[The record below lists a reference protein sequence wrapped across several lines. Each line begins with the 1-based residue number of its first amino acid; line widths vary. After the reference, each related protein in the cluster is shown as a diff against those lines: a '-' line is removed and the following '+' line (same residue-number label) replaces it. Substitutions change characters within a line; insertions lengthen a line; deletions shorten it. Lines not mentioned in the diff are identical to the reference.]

1 MHTITSTPRTSDST
15 SDVPAPLTNSPGL
28 NDYLEALRPRLEL
41 STLKGY
47 AQDLRDVY
55 KWTSIYNKLSW
66 PEDYVKIRL
75 LETPYQKKA
84 SRRTINLE
92 VQAWNSFLR
101 WQGKEPPTWKPLKH
115 VPGKVRRS
123 LTGEEIDRLAR
134 ASKARW
140 PVWKAY
146 LLTGARMSE
155 LQGLSAEDIDLESK
169 TLTIRDAKRGERIR
183 AVPIHSEALNVFE
196 NWETLSR
203 TLPSN
208 LSRAFR
214 RDSRKANIK
223 GIDLHCLRVTFITRL
238 IQGGTNPKTVKRL
251 AGHSNITTTLRYYL
265 RCPHKDDRTAL
276 ERLTI

>member
-1 MHTITSTPRTSDST
+1 MNTTSSMPRTSDNT
-15 SDVPAPLTNSPGL
+15 SDVHPRRDAPLTNSPVL
-28 NDYLEALRPRLEL
+28 NNYLEALRPRLEQ

-47 AQDLRDVY
+47 AQDLRLV
-55 KWTSIYNKLSW
+55 TSSGKNLTNW
-66 PEDYVKIRL
+66 PQDYVSWRL
-75 LETPYQKKA
+75 A
-84 SRRTINLE
+84 SAVSRRTINLE

-115 VPGKVRRS
+115 VPSKIRRS

-155 LQGLSAEDIDLESK
+155 LQNLLQEDIDLESR

-183 AVPIHSEALNVFE
+183 AVPIHSEALDIFE
-196 NWETLSR
+196 NWETLR
-203 TLPSN
+203 NALPSN
-208 LSRAFR
+208 LSRTFR

-238 IQGGTNPKTVKRL
+238 IQGGTNPQTVQRL

-265 RCPHKDDRTAL
+265 RCPHKDDQIAL

>member
-1 MHTITSTPRTSDST
+1 MNTTSSMPRTSDNT
-15 SDVPAPLTNSPGL
+15 SDVHPRRDAPLTNSPVL
-28 NDYLEALRPRLEL
+28 NNYLEALRPRLEQ

-47 AQDLRDVY
+47 AQDLRLV
-55 KWTSIYNKLSW
+55 TSSGKNLTNW
-66 PEDYVKIRL
+66 PQDYVSWRL
-75 LETPYQKKA
+75 A
-84 SRRTINLE
+84 SAVSRRTINLE

-155 LQGLSAEDIDLESK
+155 LQRLSAEDIDLESK

-183 AVPIHSEALNVFE
+183 AVPIHSEALDIFE
-196 NWETLSR
+196 NWETLR
-203 TLPSN
+203 NALPSN

-223 GIDLHCLRVTFITRL
+223 GIDLH
-238 IQGGTNPKTVKRL
+238 
-251 AGHSNITTTLRYYL
+251 
-265 RCPHKDDRTAL
+265 
-276 ERLTI
+276 